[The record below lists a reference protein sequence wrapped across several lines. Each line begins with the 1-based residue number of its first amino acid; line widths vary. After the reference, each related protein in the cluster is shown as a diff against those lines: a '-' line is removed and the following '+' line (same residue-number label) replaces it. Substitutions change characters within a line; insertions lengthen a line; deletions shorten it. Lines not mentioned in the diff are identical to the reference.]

1 MSSRAASFAAAVT
14 ASVLLVA
21 LAATTVSAA
30 PPNWV
35 EQPRSLR
42 LTLQMPASNGYQ
54 AALTTEGHRRVTLS
68 FVKGSSFAA
77 YRTSGR
83 VSRKGIEADFG
94 PIGSVSVRFRGR
106 LLPRFFAGT
115 DLPRGLFPPRKCSGR
130 QPQRLRGSFRGKI
143 ELAGENDFAAVDA
156 KAARGEVIRA
166 YRRLCEP
173 AGDGGLFGIAALSLA
188 RRAAEKQD
196 KEEGTTF
203 QELLNSIRFNTLTA
217 ASREGG
223 RQAYVVAMDVE
234 VGGKLRKLD
243 RRLKPFALAGS
254 SERREGLLIERGIFV
269 EGKSKAM
276 VTSPPKKLPIRAS
289 LSFPRPLEGVATLLI
304 PKGAPRSWT
313 GTLLAR
319 LPGSGGVPLAGPG
332 SSAVLCRAPLFDFVR
347 SPCDKEAEKM
357 LPQGRIFPVV
367 SLFTALF

>member
-1 MSSRAASFAAAVT
+1 MFSRAASLASAVT
-14 ASVLLVA
+14 ASVLLLA
-21 LAATTVSAA
+21 FAATAVSAA
-30 PPNWV
+30 PPNWE

-54 AALTTEGHRRVTLS
+54 AVLTTEGHQRVTLS
-68 FVKGSSFAA
+68 FVKGSTFAA

-106 LLPRFFAGT
+106 LLPRFFGSY
-115 DLPRGLFPPRKCSGR
+115 LPRGLFSPRKCSGR
-130 QPQRLRGSFRGKI
+130 KPQRLRGSFRGEI
-143 ELAGENDFAAVDA
+143 ELAGERGFATVDA
-156 KAARGEVIRA
+156 KAARGEVIRT

-173 AGDGGLFGIAALSLA
+173 AGDGGLFAIAALSLA
-188 RRAAEKQD
+188 RRAADEQD
-196 KEEGTTF
+196 KQEGATF

-217 ASREGG
+217 AGHEAG
-223 RQAYVVAMDVE
+223 RQAYVVAMDIE
-234 VGGKLRKLD
+234 LRGTLLRKLE
-243 RRLKPFALAGS
+243 RKLKPFALAGS
-254 SERREGLLIERGIFV
+254 RERREGLLIERGLFV

-276 VTSPPKKLPIRAS
+276 VTSPPKKLPISAR
-289 LSFPRPLEGVATLLI
+289 LSFPKPLEGAATLLI

-319 LPGSGGVPLAGPG
+319 LPGIGGVPLAGPE

-347 SPCDKEAEKM
+347 SPCDKEAEEM
-357 LPQGRIFPVV
+357 LPRGRIFPVV